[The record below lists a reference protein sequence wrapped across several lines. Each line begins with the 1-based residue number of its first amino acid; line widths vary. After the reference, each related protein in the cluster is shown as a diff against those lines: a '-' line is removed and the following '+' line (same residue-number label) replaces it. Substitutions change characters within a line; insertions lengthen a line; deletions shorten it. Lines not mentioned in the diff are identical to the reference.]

1 MSTSPGVD
9 AVEDGP
15 VGPPHAHE
23 GLRAPKG
30 SLET

>member
-1 MSTSPGVD
+1 MSPSPGVD

-23 GLRAPKG
+23 GAAALKA
-30 SLET
+30 SLEA